1 MALEP
6 AAASAVPLVTEHSET
21 VESPFFWV
29 FPGEI
34 VIAQA
39 FGFACSAAR
48 EDTTERLVPQ
58 EACLQMVLF
67 KESRPA
73 PPPDGCP
80 CVRVYS
86 LKKVTAKVI
95 AIDDVMLDGCCVCLS
110 ARGNL
115 MLINVPGAYRFV
127 LNDASA
133 LGSARIFLRAV
144 RASDIPHNSP
154 FLMGV

>member
-6 AAASAVPLVTEHSET
+6 SAASAVPLVTEHSEA

-34 VIAQA
+34 VMAQA
-39 FGFACSAAR
+39 FGFACHAAR
-48 EDTTERLVPQ
+48 EDSSERLVPQ

-67 KESRPA
+67 KEVRPEL
-73 PPPDGCP
+73 PPDGCP
-80 CVRVYS
+80 CVKVYN
-86 LKKVTAKVI
+86 LKRITSKVI

-110 ARGNL
+110 ASNNL

-133 LGSARIFLRAV
+133 LGAARIFLRAF
-144 RASDIPHNSP
+144 RATDIPHNSP